1 MKQFDKVT
9 NLKLRLGYGRT
20 GSSAIDPYMTQ
31 NLLNT
36 GKTATGSDNVPYY
49 APSSTFPEDLKWETT
64 SQWDIG
70 ADLGLFNQRLRFTAD
85 YYYKKDDRPVE
96 YGFFTV
102 FVRIF
107 IDSPEYRQYE

>member
-85 YYYKKDDRPVE
+85 YYYKKTTDLLNTVPCRLRPD
-96 YGFFTV
+96 
-102 FVRIF
+102 IH
-107 IDSPEYRQYE
+107 RQSGISAV